1 MRYTTLPILL
11 VALAV
16 LVSPLSAGAVSST
29 SYQIIPEQGFQ
40 APAAD
45 GYANAD
51 DMLNSTSYQLQ
62 GAIEPYS
69 DNPTSTNYQTQVGG
83 AFQFYCGD
91 GFRDSSET
99 CDGADLNS
107 ATCASQGF
115 DAGTLSC
122 SSACAYVTTSC
133 TTSSGGGG
141 GGGGGGGA
149 PASGGVDEPSVSEEI
164 ADLEFTYTSPFLLY
178 GSMDSDVE
186 EITVNGSSED
196 VELVD
201 DETWN
206 ASLALSYGLNSF
218 SIVAIDGSDES
229 DETLYEIYRRLA
241 GDVNQDDRVND
252 YDLSKFVRLWGG
264 SSRTGDF
271 NEDGDVDDY
280 DFSMLVARWGTNV

>member
-1 MRYTTLPILL
+1 MRYTKLPILL
-11 VALAV
+11 VVLAV
-16 LVSPLSAGAVSST
+16 MALPVSVGAVSST

-40 APAAD
+40 APASD
-45 GYANAD
+45 GYANVD

-69 DNPTSTNYQTQVGG
+69 DNPTSTSYQTQVGG

-91 GFRDSSET
+91 GFRDTGET

-107 ATCASQGF
+107 ATCASRGF
-115 DAGTLSC
+115 DSGTLSC
-122 SSACAYVTTSC
+122 SSACAYVTSSC

-141 GGGGGGGA
+141 GGGGT
-149 PASGGVDEPSVSEEI
+149 PASGVEEPEVSDEI
-164 ADLEFTYTSPFLLY
+164 AELEFTYESSFLLY
-178 GSMDSDVE
+178 GTMDSDTQ
-186 EITVNGSSED
+186 EITVNDSSED

-206 ASLALSYGLNSF
+206 AALSLSYGLNNF

-229 DETLYEIYRRLA
+229 DETLYEIYRRLV
-241 GDVNQDDRVND
+241 GDVNQDDTVND

-264 SSRTGDF
+264 DSRSGDF
-271 NEDGDVDDY
+271 NEDETVDDY
-280 DFSMLVARWGTNV
+280 DFSMLVARWGTSV

>member
-1 MRYTTLPILL
+1 MRYTKLPILL

-16 LVSPLSAGAVSST
+16 VAMPMSVGAVSST

-45 GYANAD
+45 GYANTD

-69 DNPTSTNYQTQVGG
+69 DNPTSTSYQEQVGG

-91 GFRDSSET
+91 GFRDSGET

-115 DAGTLSC
+115 AAGTLSC
-122 SSACAYVTTSC
+122 SSACAYVTSAC
-133 TTSSGGGG
+133 TTASSGGGG
-141 GGGGGGGA
+141 GGGT
-149 PASGGVDEPSVSEEI
+149 PASGVDEPEISEEI
-164 ADLEFTYTSPFLLY
+164 TDLEYTYTSPFLLY
-178 GSMDSDVE
+178 GSIDSDVE
-186 EITVNGSSED
+186 EVSVNGDSGD
-196 VELVD
+196 VTYPD

-206 ASLALSYGLNSF
+206 VSVSLAYGLNSF
-218 SIVAIDGSDES
+218 SIIAIDGSDES
-229 DETLYEIYRRLA
+229 DETLYEIYRRLV
-241 GDVNQDDRVND
+241 GDLTQDDTVND

-264 SSRTGDF
+264 DSRSGDF
-271 NEDGDVDDY
+271 NEDETVDDY
-280 DFSMLVARWGTNV
+280 DFSMLVARWGTSV

>member
-16 LVSPLSAGAVSST
+16 IAMPMSVGAVSST

-45 GYANAD
+45 GYANED

-62 GAIEPYS
+62 GSIEPYS
-69 DNPTSTNYQTQVGG
+69 DNPTSTSYQEEVGG

-115 DAGTLSC
+115 DSGTLSC

-133 TTSSGGGG
+133 SSAGSGGGG
-141 GGGGGGGA
+141 GGGGGGGTD
-149 PASGGVDEPSVSEEI
+149 PDEPEVSDEI
-164 ADLEFTYTSPFLLY
+164 AGLEFTYSTSFLLY
-178 GSMDSDVE
+178 GTMDTDTDTLEVNEESD
-186 EITVNGSSED
+186 D
-196 VELVD
+196 VDLVD
-201 DETWN
+201 DDSWSVTV
-206 ASLALSYGLNSF
+206 SLSYGLNSF
-218 SIVAIDGSDES
+218 ALVAFDGSRDS
-229 DETLYEIYRRLA
+229 DETVYELYRRLI
-241 GDVNQDDRVND
+241 GDVTGNDTVND
-252 YDLSKFVRLWGG
+252 YDLSKMVRIWGEDD
-264 SSRTGDF
+264 RTGDF
-271 NEDGDVDDY
+271 NEDGIVDDY
-280 DFSMLVARWGTNV
+280 DFSMMVARWETSV

>member
-1 MRYTTLPILL
+1 MRYTKLPILL
-11 VALAV
+11 VAIAV
-16 LVSPLSAGAVSST
+16 MAMPMSVGAVSST
-29 SYQIIPEQGFQ
+29 SYQIYPEQGFQ

-45 GYANAD
+45 GYANTD

-69 DNPTSTNYQTQVGG
+69 DNPTSTSYQEQVGG

-115 DAGTLSC
+115 DAGTLTC
-122 SSACAYVTTSC
+122 SSACAYVTSSC

-141 GGGGGGGA
+141 GGGGGGA
-149 PASGGVDEPSVSEEI
+149 PASGPGEPEISDEI
-164 ADLEFTYTSPFLLY
+164 ADLEFTYVSSFLLY
-178 GSMDSDVE
+178 GTMDSDTQ
-186 EITVNGSSED
+186 EITVNESSED

-206 ASLALSYGLNSF
+206 AAVSLSYGLNNF
-218 SIVAIDGSDES
+218 SIVAVDGSDES
-229 DETLYEIYRRLA
+229 DETLYEIYRRLV
-241 GDVNQDDRVND
+241 GDVNQDDTVND
-252 YDLSKFVRLWGG
+252 YDLSKFVGLWG
-264 SSRTGDF
+264 SSNRSGDF
-271 NEDGDVDDY
+271 NEDSDVDDY
-280 DFSMLVARWGTNV
+280 DFSMLVARWGMSV